1 MFDKTKI
8 KRGLFFKTVPALDS
22 KSFFEIKSPKQR
34 LSRLYPELPPENR
47 KTGISTPNSSEQFF
61 DPRFLDAVSPV
72 PVFLEEGSDDESVG
86 QPEIRN
92 VARID
97 PGTDENRNPVVGRIA
112 VSVADGIKDLQSFNC
127 KPLTLWAAVVAQW

>member
-1 MFDKTKI
+1 MVSD
-8 KRGLFFKTVPALDS
+8 PALPPAPDRGRHGS
-22 KSFFEIKSPKQR
+22 KADPTARKAEPLISGLQTG
-34 LSRLYPELPPENR
+34 NR

-61 DPRFLDAVSPV
+61 DTGFLDPVSPV

-86 QPEIRN
+86 HPEIRN

-112 VSVADGIKDLQSFNC
+112 VSVTDGIKDLQSFNC
-127 KPLTLWAAVVAQW
+127 KSRL